1 MNHTTNIFSLKHYSK
16 DFAPKTVEDKVEL
29 LCNFYS
35 SSVCIFTLQ
44 LFFPQ
49 YSILKIKEILS
60 CYYYGEL

>member
-35 SSVCIFTLQ
+35 SSDCIFTLQ
-44 LFFPQ
+44 LFVRQ
-49 YSILKIKEILS
+49 YNILKIKEIPSGYHRL
-60 CYYYGEL
+60 